1 METKNNATQVAT
13 GKQLPEVKFRA
24 GGISA
29 TVWKNSG
36 VKQNG
41 EASEYRSVSFQR
53 SYKDKSGAW
62 KTTNSLR
69 MNDLPRAA
77 VVLNK
82 AYEYLILQGPPT
94 AVTVEEEIVY

>member
-1 METKNNATQVAT
+1 MENRTTAQAAI

-29 TVWKNSG
+29 TVWKNAG

-69 MNDLPRAA
+69 MNDLPRAN

-82 AYEYLILQGPPT
+82 AYEYLVMNGASSTP
-94 AVTVEEEIVY
+94 VSVEEEIVY